1 MSSDDPYLKLI
12 DEQWHN
18 IVMVYETFQ
27 DKKPIIEYD
36 IQNEKIYSYPAK
48 EYIQSLSLRTRKQT
62 RKQYNEAVRNN
73 QFILFIKDF
82 KNQKL
87 RSYIFDLPLR
97 NLISLN
103 CSLA

>member
-12 DEQWHN
+12 DEQWSN
-18 IVMVYETFQ
+18 IVMVYETFK

-36 IQNEKIYSYPAK
+36 VTHEKIYSYPAK
-48 EYIQSLSLRTRKQT
+48 DYIQTLSQRTRKQT
-62 RKQYNEAVRNN
+62 RKQYQEAVRKN

-87 RSYIFDLPLR
+87 RSYIFDLPPR
-97 NLISLN
+97 N
-103 CSLA
+103 

>member
-18 IVMVYETFQ
+18 IVMLYETFK

-36 IQNEKIYSYPAK
+36 VQNEKIYSYPAK
-48 EYIQSLSLRTRKQT
+48 KYIQSLSLRTRKQT
-62 RKQYNEAVRNN
+62 RKQYNEASRKN

-87 RSYIFDLPLR
+87 RSYIFDLQPR
-97 NLISLN
+97 N
-103 CSLA
+103 

>member
-18 IVMVYETFQ
+18 IVMVYETFK

-36 IQNEKIYSYPAK
+36 VTHEKIYSYPAK

-62 RKQYNEAVRNN
+62 RKQYKEAVRKN

-87 RSYIFDLPLR
+87 RSYIFDLPPR
-97 NLISLN
+97 N
-103 CSLA
+103 

>member
-1 MSSDDPYLKLI
+1 MRSDDPYLELI

-18 IVMVYETFQ
+18 IVMVYESFK

-36 IQNEKIYSYPAK
+36 VTHEKIYSYPAK
-48 EYIQSLSLRTRKQT
+48 EYIQALSQRTRKQT
-62 RKQYNEAVRNN
+62 RKQYKEAVRKN

-87 RSYIFDLPLR
+87 RSYILDLPPR
-97 NLISLN
+97 N
-103 CSLA
+103 